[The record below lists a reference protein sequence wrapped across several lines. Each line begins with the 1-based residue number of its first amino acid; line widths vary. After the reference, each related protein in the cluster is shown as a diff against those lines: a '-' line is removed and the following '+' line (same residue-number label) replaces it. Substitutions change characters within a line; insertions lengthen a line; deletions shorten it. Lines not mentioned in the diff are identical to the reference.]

1 MGGTMLTFTRRRRA
15 WFRDRTALVTGGSRG
30 LGLLIARELA
40 AHGARVAICARDGA
54 ELARAVEDIRDATG
68 SRVTPF
74 VCDLADTRQVD
85 GLVDAVRKD
94 FGSIDVLVNNAGIIS
109 VAPVESVAPE
119 QFEAAMDV
127 MFLGP
132 MRLTLALVPDMRA
145 RGDGRVVNVTSIG
158 GRIAAPH
165 LLPYDC
171 AKFAAVGFSEGLRAE
186 LAGSGVSVTTVVP
199 GLMRT
204 GSHRAAR
211 FGGQPEK
218 EYAWFAAAASLP
230 LLSMDAE
237 RAARAIVRAAARRRA
252 ELVLTPAAKAAVLAH
267 GIAPATTVR
276 ALALATRVLPDAPA
290 DPQTGSPA
298 GSSADGGDGV
308 SADVPGTVARERG
321 TPAWSRKAAVLGE
334 RAARRFNEPGPQGT

>member
-1 MGGTMLTFTRRRRA
+1 MSGPTFTLTRRRRT
-15 WFRDRTALVTGGSRG
+15 WFRGRTALVTGGSRG

-40 AHGARVAICARDGA
+40 SHGARVAICARDKD
-54 ELARAVEDIRDATG
+54 ELARAAADIRRTTG
-68 SRVTPF
+68 SEAATY
-74 VCDLADTRQVD
+74 VCDLADPDQVD
-85 GLVDAVRKD
+85 RLVEAVRED
-94 FGSIDVLVNNAGIIS
+94 LGGGLDVLVNNAGIIS
-109 VAPVESVAPE
+109 VAPVESVSPE
-119 QFEAAMDV
+119 QFEQAMAV

-132 MRLTLALVPDMRA
+132 MRLTMALVPDMRA

-211 FGGQPEK
+211 FGGHPER
-218 EYAWFAAAASLP
+218 EYAWFSAAASLP

-276 ALALATRVLPDAPA
+276 AMALAQRMLPDVPA
-290 DPQTGSPA
+290 DGE
-298 GSSADGGDGV
+298 GADVGT
-308 SADVPGTVARERG
+308 DVPGNVAREAG
-321 TPAWSRKAAVLGE
+321 TPTWSRKAAVFGE
-334 RAARRFNEPGPQGT
+334 RAAAHFNEPGPRAT